1 MQEGRFEGTKEKLN
15 SRRFDNRKK
24 SPNCLVN
31 DGCTSEHIGM
41 ESKKPTEEQTKQVAV
56 RLRKFR
62 EERHLSQ
69 LELSMLSSVSQ
80 NMITY
85 IETGKRTPTLTTL
98 LKICNALS
106 IKPALLFSSE
116 DDARVLARKDMHRLV
131 DEYF

>member
-1 MQEGRFEGTKEKLN
+1 MEG
-15 SRRFDNRKK
+15 KK
-24 SPNCLVN
+24 QLE
-31 DGCTSEHIGM
+31 D
-41 ESKKPTEEQTKQVAV
+41 QTKQVAV

-69 LELSMLSSVSQ
+69 LELSILSNVSQ

-106 IKPALLFSSE
+106 INPALLFSSE